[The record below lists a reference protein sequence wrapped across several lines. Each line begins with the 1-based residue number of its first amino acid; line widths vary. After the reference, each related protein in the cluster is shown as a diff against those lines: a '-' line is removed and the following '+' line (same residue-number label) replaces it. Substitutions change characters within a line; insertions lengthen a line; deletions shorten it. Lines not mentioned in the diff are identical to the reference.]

1 MKLTNKTPKF
11 YDLSDI
17 LKIDAQYNVIFGQRS
32 NGKTYAVLKYILKQY
47 HDHGKQGALC
57 RRYLEDIRKNKL
69 ETIFSAIVKNH
80 EITRM
85 FKDKGGWT
93 GIKYTNR
100 KFYLMKSEKSKED
113 DKEVIDQNPFMY
125 VFAVSM
131 EENYKENSYPDI
143 TTIFFDEFLSR
154 TGYLNDEF
162 VLFMNLVSTIKRLR
176 TDVKIFLVGNT
187 INPYCPYF
195 AEMGLKHA
203 YKIPIGKIEVYTY
216 GESSLKVA
224 VQRAENVVKIDSKK
238 DIDPYFAFDN
248 PSLKMVTHGDWEL
261 SLYPHCPD
269 ITTIFFDEFLS
280 RTGYL
285 NDEFVLFM
293 NLVSTIKRLRTD
305 VKIFLV
311 GNTINPYCPYF
322 AEMGL
327 KHAYKIPIGKIEVYT
342 YGESSLK
349 VAVQRAENVVKID
362 SKKDIDPYFAFDNPS
377 LKMVTHGDWELSLYP
392 HCPFKYLPKEIIFT
406 YFIIFDDF
414 IYQCE
419 VIHHGNNWITFI
431 HRKTSPI
438 KNDDK
443 DLVFQKEVSYR
454 NNYRTRLTRPVDMLG
469 KNILSFFRNEK
480 VFYQDNEVGEAIR
493 NYLMWCN
500 QEQ

>member
-11 YDLSDI
+11 YDLGDI

-100 KFYLMKSEKSKED
+100 KFYLMKTEKGKED

-261 SLYPHCPD
+261 SLYPHCP
-269 ITTIFFDEFLS
+269 
-280 RTGYL
+280 
-285 NDEFVLFM
+285 
-293 NLVSTIKRLRTD
+293 
-305 VKIFLV
+305 
-311 GNTINPYCPYF
+311 
-322 AEMGL
+322 
-327 KHAYKIPIGKIEVYT
+327 
-342 YGESSLK
+342 
-349 VAVQRAENVVKID
+349 
-362 SKKDIDPYFAFDNPS
+362 
-377 LKMVTHGDWELSLYP
+377 
-392 HCPFKYLPKEIIFT
+392 FKYLPKEIIFT

-419 VIHHGNNWITFI
+419 VIHHGKDWITFV

-438 KNDDK
+438 KNDDT

-500 QEQ
+500 QE

>member
-261 SLYPHCPD
+261 SLYPHCP
-269 ITTIFFDEFLS
+269 
-280 RTGYL
+280 
-285 NDEFVLFM
+285 
-293 NLVSTIKRLRTD
+293 
-305 VKIFLV
+305 
-311 GNTINPYCPYF
+311 
-322 AEMGL
+322 
-327 KHAYKIPIGKIEVYT
+327 
-342 YGESSLK
+342 
-349 VAVQRAENVVKID
+349 
-362 SKKDIDPYFAFDNPS
+362 
-377 LKMVTHGDWELSLYP
+377 
-392 HCPFKYLPKEIIFT
+392 FKYLPKEIIFT

-500 QEQ
+500 QE

>member
-261 SLYPHCPD
+261 SLYPHCP
-269 ITTIFFDEFLS
+269 
-280 RTGYL
+280 
-285 NDEFVLFM
+285 
-293 NLVSTIKRLRTD
+293 
-305 VKIFLV
+305 
-311 GNTINPYCPYF
+311 
-322 AEMGL
+322 
-327 KHAYKIPIGKIEVYT
+327 
-342 YGESSLK
+342 
-349 VAVQRAENVVKID
+349 
-362 SKKDIDPYFAFDNPS
+362 
-377 LKMVTHGDWELSLYP
+377 
-392 HCPFKYLPKEIIFT
+392 FKYLPKEIIFT

-493 NYLMWCN
+493 NYLMWCD